1 MFWKTGRFEQM
12 SELGLPTIRTMSV
25 FYHFVMTTLL
35 EFGKLVKMVWS
46 PQFLFYS
53 LVTSELGKF
62 EGEKLTL
69 NGTIR
74 ERVEEISEECFQ
86 TEIRG
91 AFKKCFSFWGGF
103 VRFRICKMRFRGD
116 IQRRCRCQGTRR
128 LNETKFIQIIW
139 HIPYSLY
146 FSLIAEH
153 PLCSGAVGGARW
165 WKNANCT

>member
-1 MFWKTGRFEQM
+1 MFWKPGQFEQM

-91 AFKKCFSFWGGF
+91 AFQNLLFLLPFLTRASLE
-103 VRFRICKMRFRGD
+103 VRFQTFQNWLELFVCSEF
-116 IQRRCRCQGTRR
+116 
-128 LNETKFIQIIW
+128 N
-139 HIPYSLY
+139 
-146 FSLIAEH
+146 FSLKSWE
-153 PLCSGAVGGARW
+153 LNVEGGW
-165 WKNANCT
+165 WPNQNLIHKCLDFGQF